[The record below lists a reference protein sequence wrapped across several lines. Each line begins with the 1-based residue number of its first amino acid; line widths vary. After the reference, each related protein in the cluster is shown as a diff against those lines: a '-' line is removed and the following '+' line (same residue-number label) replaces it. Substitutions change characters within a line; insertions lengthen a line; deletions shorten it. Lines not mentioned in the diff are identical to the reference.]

1 MVRGRPGGDHAD
13 METRTDSPTTTEKT
27 TPRLIT
33 RSSDD
38 RMLGGVCG
46 GIARHL
52 DVDPVIVRI
61 ATVALVCAVG
71 AGIVAYLAAWILMPL
86 DDEPAMMPSGPRPA
100 HACPAGRQLARPV
113 WRSSRSIVASFGAAA
128 RSAPTKSA
136 VVSTPSRGLA
146 TRRCMTASNCAA
158 PSSCCTAPRKHA
170 PPTYTVRT

>member
-1 MVRGRPGGDHAD
+1 MARGRPGGDHAD

-71 AGIVAYLAAWILMPL
+71 AGLVAYLAAWILMPL
-86 DDEPAMMPSGPRPA
+86 DDESGATMPSAPRAA
-100 HACPAGRQLARPV
+100 HA
-113 WRSSRSIVASFGAAA
+113 
-128 RSAPTKSA
+128 
-136 VVSTPSRGLA
+136 
-146 TRRCMTASNCAA
+146 
-158 PSSCCTAPRKHA
+158 
-170 PPTYTVRT
+170 

>member
-1 MVRGRPGGDHAD
+1 MVRGRRGGDPAD
-13 METRTDSPTTTEKT
+13 MQTRNDSPTTPTAKT

-33 RSSDD
+33 RSRDD

-86 DDEPAMMPSGPRPA
+86 DDESGAMMASGPRPA
-100 HACPAGRQLARPV
+100 HA
-113 WRSSRSIVASFGAAA
+113 
-128 RSAPTKSA
+128 
-136 VVSTPSRGLA
+136 
-146 TRRCMTASNCAA
+146 
-158 PSSCCTAPRKHA
+158 
-170 PPTYTVRT
+170 